1 MSKNRSYKV
10 VFHNQGKIYEVYA
23 RNVHQSAMF
32 GFIEVENLVFGTRS
46 SVVVDPS
53 EDQLRS
59 EFEGVARSY
68 IPMHAVIRIDE
79 VEKEGAPRISDGDGK
94 VTTLPIY
101 TQNGPKSG

>member
-1 MSKNRSYKV
+1 MSKNRTYKV

-23 RNVHQSAMF
+23 KNVHQSAMF
-32 GFIEVENLVFGTRS
+32 GFIEIENLVFGARS
-46 SVVVDPS
+46 AVVVDPS

-79 VEKEGAPRISDGDGK
+79 VEKEGPARISDGDGK
-94 VTTLPIY
+94 ITTLPVY
-101 TQNGPKSG
+101 TQGSPKSS